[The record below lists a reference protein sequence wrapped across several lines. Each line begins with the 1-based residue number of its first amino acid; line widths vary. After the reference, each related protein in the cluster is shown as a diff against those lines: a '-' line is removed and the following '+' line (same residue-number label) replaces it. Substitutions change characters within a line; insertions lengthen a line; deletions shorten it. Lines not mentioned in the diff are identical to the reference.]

1 MNPCNIE
8 DAVDWPKH
16 FTLVCHISFVLHR
29 CLVNRKCLVTP
40 SDSSLFRCN
49 AQVFFSDPIC
59 NPFRLIYSVFSDRA
73 HILLSAMLGLHM
85 NRL

>member
-29 CLVNRKCLVTP
+29 CLVNRKCLVTLRLIHLYF
-40 SDSSLFRCN
+40 D
-49 AQVFFSDPIC
+49 VMHFFSDPIC

-85 NRL
+85 KQL